1 MELNKLFNDV
11 EKKFY
16 NLIKK
21 DNNID
26 GQKLWQP
33 IKNILSNYD
42 IKAKKWKHQKKEY
55 LFIMKLPEYYINGDE
70 EKIIIEKNHFIIQ
83 TIRIPLKEEPSLRK
97 IIQIALNIGQYTG
110 LGKPKEKWMNL
121 DNYLTK
127 EDICNINSN
136 LSKGMINDINKYLKS
151 I

>member
-11 EKKFY
+11 EKKFHC
-16 NLIKK
+16 LIKK
-21 DNNID
+21 DNID

-33 IKNILSNYD
+33 IKDILSKYD

-55 LFIMKLPEYYINGDE
+55 LFIMKLPEYYINGDD
-70 EKIIIEKNHFIIQ
+70 EKIIIEVNHFLIQ

-97 IIQIALNIGQYTG
+97 IIQIALNVGQYTG
-110 LGKPKEKWMNL
+110 SGKPKEKWMNI

-127 EDICNINSN
+127 DDICRINSKLN
-136 LSKGMINDINKYLKS
+136 KEVINDIKNYLKS
-151 I
+151 IN